1 MSLESLQKF
10 AYSGVDFRGAI
21 PGDVVG
27 GMGNEL
33 QRKVFFLAPFQH
45 GPLCCSGGVVFAA
58 KKKCWAEE
66 FIGSIA

>member
-10 AYSGVDFRGAI
+10 AYGGVDFRGVI

-27 GMGNEL
+27 GMGNES
-33 QRKVFFLAPFQH
+33 QRKILFLAPLLH
-45 GPLCCSGGVVFAA
+45 GSLCCSGGVVFAA

-66 FIGSIA
+66 FIGSAA